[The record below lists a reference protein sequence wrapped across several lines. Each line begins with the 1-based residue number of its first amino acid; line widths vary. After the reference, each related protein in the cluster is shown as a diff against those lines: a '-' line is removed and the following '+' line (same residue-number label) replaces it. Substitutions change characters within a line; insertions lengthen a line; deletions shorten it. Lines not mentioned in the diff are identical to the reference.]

1 MKKIALTSL
10 LAMIAVSGAHAANV
24 IDGNPIYMPK
34 KGHFYSVTSVE
45 SHTKRQTPWALGED
59 FGFGISDKLA
69 VEVSTSATEN
79 DNFDYM
85 AWDDMALQLTFRALD
100 AGAFKLDVLGGY
112 GVTPVWDDHRPFLK
126 KEDTSY
132 GWVAGLR
139 AGFTT
144 GNFTIA
150 GTAEFMYLN
159 SESFNWADKGMH
171 YLALGLDA
179 QFVIDNNWNLVA
191 GATYTGVLNDKW
203 AYDDM
208 EGGDV
213 KNAGTWHGEFGVN
226 YNIDA
231 TKFVGAYISGDM
243 HHHGGTKGDEWK
255 AEKGFGFGA
264 KFGIDF

>member
-34 KGHFYSVTSVE
+34 QGHFYSVTSVE
-45 SHTKRQTPWALGED
+45 SHTKKTTPWTLGED

-85 AWDDMALQLTFRALD
+85 SWDDISLGLTFRALD
-100 AGAFKLDVLGGY
+100 AGAFKLDVLGVY
-112 GVTPVWDDHRPFLK
+112 GVGNVYPDHAPFLK
-126 KEDTSY
+126 EELTDY
-132 GWVAGLR
+132 MWMAGLR

-144 GNFTIA
+144 GRFTIA
-150 GTAEFMYLN
+150 GTAAYLYEN
-159 SESFNWADKGMH
+159 AESFNWADKGMH
-171 YLALGLDA
+171 YLAFGLDA
-179 QFVIDNNWNLVA
+179 QFVIDNSWNLVA
-191 GATYTGVLNDKW
+191 SALYTGVTNDKY
-203 AYDDM
+203 AYDDI

-231 TKFVGAYISGDM
+231 TKFVGVYVSGDM
-243 HHHGGTKGDEWK
+243 NHHGGTNADEWDS
-255 AEKGFGFGA
+255 EDGFGFGA